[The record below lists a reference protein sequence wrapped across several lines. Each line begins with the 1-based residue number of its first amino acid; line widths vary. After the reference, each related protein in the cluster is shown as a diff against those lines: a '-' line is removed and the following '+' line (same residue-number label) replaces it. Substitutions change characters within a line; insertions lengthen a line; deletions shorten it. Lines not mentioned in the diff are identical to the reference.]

1 MKRNLAII
9 VLAVLVSGI
18 LWAQHTRIKRLTA
31 ERDKYRDNTEILL
44 GDVKTYQTKDSLN
57 AAEVGMLRLSLDE
70 YKQYRAEDLKLIKTL
85 RAKAGELSAV
95 TTAQA
100 EMIAKLKARPKDT
113 LIIRDSIPIPA
124 RLVRCGD
131 AWYDFEGLMT
141 EDSFEGK
148 LASRDSIVV
157 TETVKYKR
165 FLGFLWKT
173 NKVKSRKVNI
183 VNRNPHS
190 KIVGA
195 ECIVIED

>member
-1 MKRNLAII
+1 MKKIYII
-9 VLAVLVSGI
+9 ILLAVISIGV
-18 LWAQHTRIKRLTA
+18 AQRLRIKRLTE
-31 ERDKYRDNTEILL
+31 ERDKYLENTTTLL
-44 GDVKTYQTKDSLN
+44 SSVKTYQTKDSLN

-124 RLVRCGD
+124 RVVRCGD

-141 EDSFEGK
+141 EDTFEGN

>member
-1 MKRNLAII
+1 
-9 VLAVLVSGI
+9 
-18 LWAQHTRIKRLTA
+18 
-31 ERDKYRDNTEILL
+31 
-44 GDVKTYQTKDSLN
+44 
-57 AAEVGMLRLSLDE
+57 
-70 YKQYRAEDLKLIKTL
+70 
-85 RAKAGELSAV
+85 
-95 TTAQA
+95 
-100 EMIAKLKARPKDT
+100 MIAKLKARPKDT

-124 RLVRCGD
+124 RVVRCGD

-141 EDSFEGK
+141 EDTFEGN

-190 KIVGA
+190 KIIGA